1 MTNIATLVDSVGPST
16 IEAQAYAEI
25 WADEIP
31 TLMPEATYQAALV
44 ESCKLDFSRKGE
56 DLTGL
61 WAVIG

>member
-1 MTNIATLVDSVGPST
+1 MTNIATLIDSLGPIA

-25 WADEIP
+25 WSNEIP
-31 TLMPEATYQAALV
+31 TEIPNSAYQGALV
-44 ESCKLDFSRKGE
+44 DSCKVDFSREGE